1 MKIVL
6 RLLTLAALAALGVW
20 LWTLLFPSPEKIIRS
35 RLTNVART
43 VSFAPQEGMLARAA
57 SAQKLAGYFALQT
70 EVSIDL
76 PGREQHDF
84 AGRDEIAQAALLARN
99 RFRALQVEFL
109 DVQVSLAPDQ
119 QSAVVNLTA
128 KARAA
133 DEKDFFVQEMKFT
146 LKKTDG
152 DWLISHVET
161 IKTLQ

>member
-1 MKIVL
+1 MKIVIRVL
-6 RLLTLAALAALGVW
+6 ALASLVALGVW
-20 LWTLLFPSPEKIIRS
+20 LGTVLFPGPEKIIRS

-43 VSFAPQEGMLARAA
+43 VSFAPPEGMLARAA
-57 SAQKLAGYFALQT
+57 SAQKLAGFFALQT

-99 RFRALQVEFL
+99 RFRALKVEFL
-109 DVQVSLAPDQ
+109 DVQVSLASDQ
-119 QSAVVNLTA
+119 QSAIVNLTA
-128 KARAA
+128 KAKAP

-152 DWLISHVET
+152 DWLISRVET
-161 IKTLQ
+161 VKTLQ